1 MTSETGTKPTTGP
14 TTSPNGQHD
23 KTTIVDGTDGQHD
36 KTEGQHDGPG
46 TGGDGEVGTEGQHD

>member
-23 KTTIVDGTDGQHD
+23 KTKIVSTTDGQHD
-36 KTEGQHDGPG
+36 GPVDDGQHDG